1 MLVNTSIFSTIK
13 VRNGRYFVGKWTQMP
28 SKRNWWKSKKPL
40 NTCYYGTC
48 YMYLKNHQFC
58 PERMNIHTG
67 MSHAKCQMNK
77 DSKKDQSVSLLF
89 SFSQEFTTLV
99 EPDTMCNLFK
109 SYVMRL
115 CKGYVKGAYG
125 SYRGLIQ
132 RLCYAYV
139 SSIYFRGKHYVF
151 ASRMEP

>member
-1 MLVNTSIFSTIK
+1 
-13 VRNGRYFVGKWTQMP
+13 MP

-77 DSKKDQSVSLLF
+77 DSKKDRSVSLLF
-89 SFSQEFTTLV
+89 SFSQEFTIKAKSKEVNRKLV
-99 EPDTMCNLFK
+99 YNILRFK
-109 SYVMRL
+109 EQLSTN
-115 CKGYVKGAYG
+115 
-125 SYRGLIQ
+125 
-132 RLCYAYV
+132 
-139 SSIYFRGKHYVF
+139 VF
-151 ASRMEP
+151 IF